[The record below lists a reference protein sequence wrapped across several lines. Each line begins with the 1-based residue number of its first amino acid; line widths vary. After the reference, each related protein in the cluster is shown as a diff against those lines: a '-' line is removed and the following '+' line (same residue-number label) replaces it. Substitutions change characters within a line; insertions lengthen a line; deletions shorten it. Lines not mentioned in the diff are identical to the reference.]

1 MIDGGRYYHGI
12 LLLNK
17 RAGVT
22 SHDTVMEVRRAI
34 RQRRVGHAGTLD
46 KLAEGL
52 LVVCIGRA
60 TKIVQFLSGF
70 DKTYEAEIC
79 LGRRSRT
86 FDSEGVSANE
96 AVLLAPDLSSVELA
110 ELVSE
115 FTGKIKQ
122 RVPVYS
128 AVRVNGVRLHR
139 LAREGVDVVPPEREV
154 EIREIAV
161 LEYHKPHLRL
171 RITCS
176 SGTYIRSLADDL
188 GKRLGCGGYLSK
200 LRRTAVGSLTLDGA
214 ISSEDVPRLHGERK
228 LADHLLPFSSVLTY
242 GAIRINDDY
251 EPYVVSGKSL
261 RACDVIGVE
270 GSFGVGD
277 KVVLKN
283 ARGEILAVGTAARP
297 SHSVGETG
305 DGELFNY
312 IRVLN

>member
-1 MIDGGRYYHGI
+1 MVDGGGYYHGVI
-12 LLLNK
+12 LLDK
-17 RAGVT
+17 PAGIT
-22 SHDTVMEVRRAI
+22 SHDAVLEVRRAI

-46 KLAEGL
+46 RLAEGL

-70 DKTYEAEIC
+70 DKTYEAQIC

-86 FDSEGVSANE
+86 FDSEGVYADE
-96 AVLLAPDLSSVELA
+96 AEQTIPDLNSTALA
-110 ELVSE
+110 KLVSE
-115 FTGKIKQ
+115 FTGRIKQ
-122 RVPVYS
+122 RVPIYS

-154 EIREIAV
+154 KIREIDV
-161 LEYHKPHLRL
+161 LEYDKPHLRL
-171 RITCS
+171 RISCS

-188 GKRLGCGGYLSK
+188 GNRLGCGGYLSK
-200 LRRTAVGSLTLDGA
+200 LRRTAVGALTLDDA
-214 ISSEDVPRLHGERK
+214 VSSDDVPRLHGAGK
-228 LADHLLPFSSVLTY
+228 LADHLMSFADVLTF
-242 GAIRINDDY
+242 GAIRINDEY

-261 RACDVIGVE
+261 RARDVIGVE

-277 KVVLKN
+277 KIVLKN
-283 ARGEILAVGTAARP
+283 TQGEVLAVGTAGSP
-297 SHSVGETG
+297 SRCVGETR

>member
-1 MIDGGRYYHGI
+1 MIDSGGYYHGV
-12 LLLNK
+12 LLLDK
-17 RAGVT
+17 RAGLT
-22 SHDTVMEVRRAI
+22 SHDTVMEVRHAI

-70 DKTYEAEIC
+70 DKTYVAEIC
-79 LGRRSRT
+79 LGRRSKT
-86 FDSEGVSANE
+86 FDSEGVSVDE
-96 AVLLAPDLSSVELA
+96 AVLSPPDLNSAALA
-110 ELVSE
+110 KLVSE
-115 FTGKIKQ
+115 FTGRIKQ

-128 AVRVNGVRLHR
+128 AVRINGVRLHR

-200 LRRTAVGSLTLDGA
+200 LRRTAVGTLTLDGA
-214 ISSEDVPRLHGERK
+214 VSSDDVPRLHGAGK
-228 LADHLLPFSSVLTY
+228 LADHLLPFSSVLTFS
-242 GAIRINDDY
+242 AIRINDDY

-277 KVVLKN
+277 KIVLKN
-283 ARGEILAVGTAARP
+283 TRGEVLAVGTAGRS
-297 SHSVGETG
+297 SHGVGNNG